1 MSTAAPTRPC
11 GVFAG
16 LAILTASVSP
26 SSRVDGVLATECHQL
41 PGRQQRFGLH
51 GQRHPPAEPGDDR
64 VGQLMGGG
72 DEMAR
77 SHRGVHACVRS
88 QADWRSPCASSLI
101 AALEGELENVFHAVA
116 LDRMTAALTL
126 EDSRAMTEEL
136 RAAYA
141 DRLPERLREG

>member
-1 MSTAAPTRPC
+1 
-11 GVFAG
+11 
-16 LAILTASVSP
+16 
-26 SSRVDGVLATECHQL
+26 
-41 PGRQQRFGLH
+41 
-51 GQRHPPAEPGDDR
+51 
-64 VGQLMGGG
+64 
-72 DEMAR
+72 MAR

-126 EDSRAMTEEL
+126 EDFRAVTEEL